1 MNTSTKSP
9 KTIRVLIEIPEKWV
23 DFESPLGF
31 ITGSIRQMVE
41 RQVKDAIIEQCLS
54 QMEIPEITVT
64 AAEVKD
70 RMLTILAERALDEYG
85 GKESE

>member
-41 RQVKDAIIEQCLS
+41 RQVKDAIVEQYIA

-64 AAEVKD
+64 AEEVKD